1 MRPTKM
7 VGVGSRER
15 ALEDDG
21 NQWTGAE
28 EARLRDLLAAMEAA
42 NQGDFSRRLPV
53 LGNHPLLDRLAE
65 TFNAGAAR
73 FTSLTQAV
81 SRVAHEVGVEGRL
94 GGQVD
99 VPEDS
104 GTWRDLADGVNV
116 LANSL
121 SAQVRDLI
129 RVSGAVARGDLSQT
143 LTVEVHGESLELKT
157 IVNTMVERLR
167 TFARE
172 VNRVARQV
180 GVEGSSEDV
189 SAPDG
194 LLGVW
199 KDLNDNVGFT
209 EKLALASRHKSA
221 FLANISHELRTP
233 LNSLLILAKILSEDS
248 AHRLGPKEAEYA
260 RTIHASGVDLLSLIN
275 DLLDLSKVEA
285 GQLRVEPAEVSLP
298 EVKSLLERDFQ
309 HVAEQKGLGYSVTLV
324 GALPPRVR
332 TDSMRLRQVLKN
344 LLANAFK
351 FTHLGR
357 VELRI
362 SQVNPGLFHFENEVL
377 NQAEAVLAFSVVDTG
392 IGIAQDSLQRIF
404 EAFQQAEV
412 STSRQYGGTGL
423 GLSISREL
431 ARLLGGELHVA
442 SELGRGSTFTLY
454 LPDIYVEPS
463 AMGARTAERQ
473 GAPVELEA
481 VDIPVFG
488 RTDASALVSGALGA
502 MTESALATGSASGLA
517 PGDEVSPAEKMTKRR
532 VLVVDDNIREAFSL
546 ISVLESRGLES
557 LHAESASEALR
568 MLWEFPVMDGLL
580 WLTSVAEADYEVLRS
595 LRRDARF
602 GELPIVVVMSQAQDE
617 ARTRCLEAGA
627 NDCVSRPV
635 DIDQVIALLRRNHRS
650 GKRGEAAR

>member
-1 MRPTKM
+1 M
-7 VGVGSRER
+7 
-15 ALEDDG
+15 EDNG

-42 NQGDFSRRLPV
+42 NQGDFSRRVPV
-53 LGNHPLLDRLAE
+53 LGTHPLLDRLAE

-73 FTSLTQAV
+73 FASLAQSV

-99 VPEDS
+99 VPEAS
-104 GTWRDLADGVNV
+104 GAWRELADGVNV
-116 LANSL
+116 LSSSL
-121 SAQVRDLI
+121 TAQVRDLI

-143 LTVEVHGESLELKT
+143 LTVEVRGESLVLKN
-157 IVNTMVERLR
+157 IVNTMVDRL
-167 TFARE
+167 TAFARE

-180 GVEGSSEDV
+180 GVEGSSEDA
-189 SAPDG
+189 STPDG
-194 LLGVW
+194 PLGVW

-285 GQLRVEPAEVSLP
+285 GQLRVEPAEVSLS
-298 EVKSLLERDFQ
+298 EVKTLLERDFQ
-309 HVAEQKGLGYSVTLV
+309 HVAEQKGLGFSVSLV
-324 GALPPRVR
+324 GAVPPTVR

-362 SQVNPGLFHFENEVL
+362 SQVNPGLFHFESEVL
-377 NQAEAVLAFSVVDTG
+377 NRAEGVLAFSVVDTG

-404 EAFQQAEV
+404 EAFQQANL
-412 STSRQYGGTGL
+412 STSRRYGGTGL

-454 LPDIYVEPS
+454 LPDIYVETS
-463 AMGARTAERQ
+463 ATGARTTVGQ

-481 VDIPVFG
+481 ADIPVPA
-488 RTDASALVSGALGA
+488 RPEASALVSNEAGPMAAPLA
-502 MTESALATGSASGLA
+502 MAATSAQVSASERVGL
-517 PGDEVSPAEKMTKRR
+517 KRR
-532 VLVVDDNIREAFSL
+532 VLVVDDNIREAYSL

-557 LHAESASEALR
+557 LHAESASEAVR
-568 MLWEFPVMDGLL
+568 MLWDFPEMDGLL
-580 WLTSVAEADYEVLRS
+580 WLTSVAQADYEVLRS
-595 LRRDARF
+595 LRKDARF
-602 GELPIVVVMSQAQDE
+602 GALPIVVVMSQAQDE
-617 ARTRCLEAGA
+617 ARVRCLDAGA
-627 NDCVSRPV
+627 SDCVSRPV
-635 DIDQVIALLRRNHRS
+635 DIDQVIALLRRDHRS